1 MLHCNFRSLPRD
13 ALRSFGS
20 NFTRF
25 TFRPLGANGNHKVQG
40 DPGVCRIGGDGCGST
55 GGDSSHSDGRCRA
68 RGSLRAKFTL
78 RPGFAPLALR
88 PFRALGTCRAGF
100 SLRACRT
107 DGNHEVQGD
116 PGVRRIGGDGCGS
129 TGGDSSYSDGRRCA
143 RGSLRAKFTLRPFRA
158 LRTCRAGFSLRA
170 CRTDGN
176 HEVQGDP
183 GVRRIGGDGCGST
196 GGDSS
201 YSDGRRC
208 ARGSLRAK
216 FTLRAGFTPLTLGS
230 CRTLGTCQAGFS
242 LRACRADGNH
252 EVQGDPGVRRIG
264 GDGCGSTGGDSSHS
278 DGRCRARGS
287 LRAKFTLRP
296 GFAPLALRPFR
307 ALGTCRAGFSLRA
320 CRADG
325 NHEVQGDPGVR
336 RIGGDGCGSTG
347 GDSSHSD
354 GRCRARGSLRAR
366 FTLRAG
372 FTPLTLG
379 SCRTLRAAFA
389 TLALGPCRTDGALFS
404 LWSGTA
410 AISLESL
417 RAGLTRKP
425 LLTLRSLFSLRAAVA
440 RNASFPPGADWA
452 SRSRITLRPYGA
464 AVAFGAHGAGI
475 PADTLRSDISC
486 VSFWPHIA
494 PNTLRPRE
502 SLRAHHSFW
511 AHGTGTALLTLWPL
525 GTTLSAGAAFTLGPA
540 FALRP
545 TFTLGAAFTGENG
558 AKTLTGGVS
567 VRCRAAMTFF
577 I

>member
-1 MLHCNFRSLPRD
+1 M
-13 ALRSFGS
+13 
-20 NFTRF
+20 
-25 TFRPLGANGNHKVQG
+25 
-40 DPGVCRIGGDGCGST
+40 
-55 GGDSSHSDGRCRA
+55 
-68 RGSLRAKFTL
+68 
-78 RPGFAPLALR
+78 
-88 PFRALGTCRAGF
+88 GTCQAGF

-216 FTLRAGFTPLTLGS
+216 FTLRAGFTPLTLGA

-264 GDGCGSTGGDSSHS
+264 GDGCGSTGGDGSYS
-278 DGRCRARGS
+278 DGRRCAR
-287 LRAKFTLRP
+287 R
-296 GFAPLALRPFR
+296 
-307 ALGTCRAGFSLRA
+307 
-320 CRADG
+320 
-325 NHEVQGDPGVR
+325 
-336 RIGGDGCGSTG
+336 
-347 GDSSHSD
+347 
-354 GRCRARGSLRAR
+354 SLRAR

-440 RNASFPPGADWA
+440 RNTSFPPGADWA

-502 SLRAHHSFW
+502 SLRAHHSFG

-567 VRCRAAMTFF
+567 VRCRAAMTLF

>member
-40 DPGVCRIGGDGCGST
+40 DPGVRRIGGDGCGST

-68 RGSLRAKFTL
+68 RRSLRA
-78 RPGFAPLALR
+78 GFAPLALR

-129 TGGDSSYSDGRRCA
+129 TGGDGSYSDGRRCA
-143 RGSLRAKFTLRPFRA
+143 
-158 LRTCRAGFSLRA
+158 C
-170 CRTDGN
+170 
-176 HEVQGDP
+176 
-183 GVRRIGGDGCGST
+183 
-196 GGDSS
+196 
-201 YSDGRRC
+201 
-208 ARGSLRAK
+208 
-216 FTLRAGFTPLTLGS
+216 
-230 CRTLGTCQAGFS
+230 
-242 LRACRADGNH
+242 
-252 EVQGDPGVRRIG
+252 
-264 GDGCGSTGGDSSHS
+264 
-278 DGRCRARGS
+278 
-287 LRAKFTLRP
+287 
-296 GFAPLALRPFR
+296 
-307 ALGTCRAGFSLRA
+307 
-320 CRADG
+320 
-325 NHEVQGDPGVR
+325 
-336 RIGGDGCGSTG
+336 
-347 GDSSHSD
+347 
-354 GRCRARGSLRAR
+354 GSLRAR
-366 FTLRAG
+366 FTLRPS

-440 RNASFPPGADWA
+440 RNASFPPGADGA

-494 PNTLRPRE
+494 PNPLRPRE

-567 VRCRAAMTFF
+567 VRCRAAMTLF

>member
-55 GGDSSHSDGRCRA
+55 RGDSSHSDGRCRA

-143 RGSLRAKFTLRPFRA
+143 RGSLRAKFT
-158 LRTCRAGFSLRA
+158 
-170 CRTDGN
+170 
-176 HEVQGDP
+176 
-183 GVRRIGGDGCGST
+183 
-196 GGDSS
+196 
-201 YSDGRRC
+201 
-208 ARGSLRAK
+208 
-216 FTLRAGFTPLTLGS
+216 PLTLGA

-278 DGRCRARGS
+278 DGRCRAR
-287 LRAKFTLRP
+287 R
-296 GFAPLALRPFR
+296 
-307 ALGTCRAGFSLRA
+307 
-320 CRADG
+320 
-325 NHEVQGDPGVR
+325 
-336 RIGGDGCGSTG
+336 
-347 GDSSHSD
+347 
-354 GRCRARGSLRAR
+354 SLRAR

-440 RNASFPPGADWA
+440 RNTSFPPGADWA

-502 SLRAHHSFW
+502 SLRAHHSFG

-567 VRCRAAMTFF
+567 VRCRAAMTLF

>member
-55 GGDSSHSDGRCRA
+55 RGDSSHSDGRCRA

-143 RGSLRAKFTLRPFRA
+143 RGSLRAKFTLR
-158 LRTCRAGFSLRA
+158 
-170 CRTDGN
+170 
-176 HEVQGDP
+176 
-183 GVRRIGGDGCGST
+183 
-196 GGDSS
+196 
-201 YSDGRRC
+201 
-208 ARGSLRAK
+208 
-216 FTLRAGFTPLTLGS
+216 AGFTPLALGS
-230 CRTLGTCQAGFS
+230 CRTLGTCQ
-242 LRACRADGNH
+242 
-252 EVQGDPGVRRIG
+252 
-264 GDGCGSTGGDSSHS
+264 
-278 DGRCRARGS
+278 
-287 LRAKFTLRP
+287 
-296 GFAPLALRPFR
+296 
-307 ALGTCRAGFSLRA
+307 AGFSLRA

-440 RNASFPPGADWA
+440 RNTSFPPGADWA

-567 VRCRAAMTFF
+567 VRCRAAMTLF

>member
-55 GGDSSHSDGRCRA
+55 GGDSSHSDGR
-68 RGSLRAKFTL
+68 
-78 RPGFAPLALR
+78 
-88 PFRALGTCRAGF
+88 
-100 SLRACRT
+100 
-107 DGNHEVQGD
+107 
-116 PGVRRIGGDGCGS
+116 
-129 TGGDSSYSDGRRCA
+129 RC
-143 RGSLRAKFTLRPFRA
+143 
-158 LRTCRAGFSLRA
+158 
-170 CRTDGN
+170 
-176 HEVQGDP
+176 
-183 GVRRIGGDGCGST
+183 
-196 GGDSS
+196 
-201 YSDGRRC
+201 
-208 ARGSLRAK
+208 
-216 FTLRAGFTPLTLGS
+216 
-230 CRTLGTCQAGFS
+230 
-242 LRACRADGNH
+242 
-252 EVQGDPGVRRIG
+252 
-264 GDGCGSTGGDSSHS
+264 
-278 DGRCRARGS
+278 
-287 LRAKFTLRP
+287 
-296 GFAPLALRPFR
+296 
-307 ALGTCRAGFSLRA
+307 
-320 CRADG
+320 
-325 NHEVQGDPGVR
+325 
-336 RIGGDGCGSTG
+336 
-347 GDSSHSD
+347 
-354 GRCRARGSLRAR
+354 ARGSLRAR

-379 SCRTLRAAFA
+379 S
-389 TLALGPCRTDGALFS
+389 CRTDGALFS

-440 RNASFPPGADWA
+440 RNTSFPPGADWA
-452 SRSRITLRPYGA
+452 SRSRITLRPY
-464 AVAFGAHGAGI
+464 GAGI

-567 VRCRAAMTFF
+567 VRCRAAMTLF

>member
-40 DPGVCRIGGDGCGST
+40 DPGVCRIGGDGCGSTGGDGSYSDGRRCACGSLRARFTLRPSFTPLTLGACRTLGTCQAGFSLRACRADGNHEVQGDPGVRRIGGDGCGST

-143 RGSLRAKFTLRPFRA
+143 RGSLRA
-158 LRTCRAGFSLRA
+158 
-170 CRTDGN
+170 
-176 HEVQGDP
+176 
-183 GVRRIGGDGCGST
+183 
-196 GGDSS
+196 
-201 YSDGRRC
+201 
-208 ARGSLRAK
+208 
-216 FTLRAGFTPLTLGS
+216 
-230 CRTLGTCQAGFS
+230 
-242 LRACRADGNH
+242 
-252 EVQGDPGVRRIG
+252 
-264 GDGCGSTGGDSSHS
+264 
-278 DGRCRARGS
+278 
-287 LRAKFTLRP
+287 
-296 GFAPLALRPFR
+296 
-307 ALGTCRAGFSLRA
+307 
-320 CRADG
+320 
-325 NHEVQGDPGVR
+325 
-336 RIGGDGCGSTG
+336 
-347 GDSSHSD
+347 
-354 GRCRARGSLRAR
+354 R

-440 RNASFPPGADWA
+440 RNTSFPPGADWA

-567 VRCRAAMTFF
+567 VRCRAAMTLF

>member
-129 TGGDSSYSDGRRCA
+129 TGGDGSYSDGRR
-143 RGSLRAKFTLRPFRA
+143 
-158 LRTCRAGFSLRA
+158 
-170 CRTDGN
+170 
-176 HEVQGDP
+176 
-183 GVRRIGGDGCGST
+183 
-196 GGDSS
+196 
-201 YSDGRRC
+201 
-208 ARGSLRAK
+208 
-216 FTLRAGFTPLTLGS
+216 
-230 CRTLGTCQAGFS
+230 
-242 LRACRADGNH
+242 
-252 EVQGDPGVRRIG
+252 
-264 GDGCGSTGGDSSHS
+264 
-278 DGRCRARGS
+278 RARG
-287 LRAKFTLRP
+287 
-296 GFAPLALRPFR
+296 
-307 ALGTCRAGFSLRA
+307 
-320 CRADG
+320 
-325 NHEVQGDPGVR
+325 
-336 RIGGDGCGSTG
+336 
-347 GDSSHSD
+347 
-354 GRCRARGSLRAR
+354 
-366 FTLRAG
+366 
-372 FTPLTLG
+372 
-379 SCRTLRAAFA
+379 
-389 TLALGPCRTDGALFS
+389 
-404 LWSGTA
+404 
-410 AISLESL
+410 SL

-440 RNASFPPGADWA
+440 RNTSFPPGADWA

-525 GTTLSAGAAFTLGPA
+525 GTTLSAGATFTLGPA

-567 VRCRAAMTFF
+567 VRCRAAMTLF

>member
-40 DPGVCRIGGDGCGST
+40 DPGV
-55 GGDSSHSDGRCRA
+55 
-68 RGSLRAKFTL
+68 
-78 RPGFAPLALR
+78 
-88 PFRALGTCRAGF
+88 
-100 SLRACRT
+100 
-107 DGNHEVQGD
+107 
-116 PGVRRIGGDGCGS
+116 
-129 TGGDSSYSDGRRCA
+129 
-143 RGSLRAKFTLRPFRA
+143 
-158 LRTCRAGFSLRA
+158 
-170 CRTDGN
+170 
-176 HEVQGDP
+176 
-183 GVRRIGGDGCGST
+183 
-196 GGDSS
+196 
-201 YSDGRRC
+201 
-208 ARGSLRAK
+208 
-216 FTLRAGFTPLTLGS
+216 
-230 CRTLGTCQAGFS
+230 
-242 LRACRADGNH
+242 
-252 EVQGDPGVRRIG
+252 RRIG

-278 DGRCRARGS
+278 DGRCRARRS
-287 LRAKFTLRP
+287 LRA

-440 RNASFPPGADWA
+440 RNASFPPGADGA

-494 PNTLRPRE
+494 PNPLRPRE

-545 TFTLGAAFTGENG
+545 TFTLGAAFALRPTFTLGAAFTGENG

-567 VRCRAAMTFF
+567 VRCRAAMTLF

>member
-55 GGDSSHSDGRCRA
+55 RGDSSHSDGRCRA

-88 PFRALGTCRAGF
+88 PFRALG
-100 SLRACRT
+100 
-107 DGNHEVQGD
+107 
-116 PGVRRIGGDGCGS
+116 
-129 TGGDSSYSDGRRCA
+129 
-143 RGSLRAKFTLRPFRA
+143 
-158 LRTCRAGFSLRA
+158 TCRAGFSLRA

-264 GDGCGSTGGDSSHS
+264 GDGCGSTGGDSSYS
-278 DGRCRARGS
+278 DGRRCARGS
-287 LRAKFTLRP
+287 LRAK
-296 GFAPLALRPFR
+296 
-307 ALGTCRAGFSLRA
+307 
-320 CRADG
+320 
-325 NHEVQGDPGVR
+325 
-336 RIGGDGCGSTG
+336 
-347 GDSSHSD
+347 
-354 GRCRARGSLRAR
+354 

>member
-1 MLHCNFRSLPRD
+1 M
-13 ALRSFGS
+13 
-20 NFTRF
+20 
-25 TFRPLGANGNHKVQG
+25 
-40 DPGVCRIGGDGCGST
+40 
-55 GGDSSHSDGRCRA
+55 
-68 RGSLRAKFTL
+68 
-78 RPGFAPLALR
+78 
-88 PFRALGTCRAGF
+88 
-100 SLRACRT
+100 
-107 DGNHEVQGD
+107 
-116 PGVRRIGGDGCGS
+116 
-129 TGGDSSYSDGRRCA
+129 
-143 RGSLRAKFTLRPFRA
+143 
-158 LRTCRAGFSLRA
+158 
-170 CRTDGN
+170 
-176 HEVQGDP
+176 
-183 GVRRIGGDGCGST
+183 
-196 GGDSS
+196 
-201 YSDGRRC
+201 
-208 ARGSLRAK
+208 
-216 FTLRAGFTPLTLGS
+216 
-230 CRTLGTCQAGFS
+230 GTCQAGFS

-278 DGRCRARGS
+278 DGRRCARRS
-287 LRAKFTLRP
+287 LRA

-307 ALGTCRAGFSLRA
+307 ALGTCQAGFSLRA

-440 RNASFPPGADWA
+440 RNTSFPPGADWA

>member
-55 GGDSSHSDGRCRA
+55 R
-68 RGSLRAKFTL
+68 
-78 RPGFAPLALR
+78 
-88 PFRALGTCRAGF
+88 
-100 SLRACRT
+100 
-107 DGNHEVQGD
+107 
-116 PGVRRIGGDGCGS
+116 
-129 TGGDSSYSDGRRCA
+129 
-143 RGSLRAKFTLRPFRA
+143 
-158 LRTCRAGFSLRA
+158 
-170 CRTDGN
+170 
-176 HEVQGDP
+176 
-183 GVRRIGGDGCGST
+183 
-196 GGDSS
+196 
-201 YSDGRRC
+201 
-208 ARGSLRAK
+208 
-216 FTLRAGFTPLTLGS
+216 
-230 CRTLGTCQAGFS
+230 
-242 LRACRADGNH
+242 
-252 EVQGDPGVRRIG
+252 
-264 GDGCGSTGGDSSHS
+264 GDSSHS

-354 GRCRARGSLRAR
+354 GRCRARRSLRAR

-440 RNASFPPGADWA
+440 RNTSFPPGADWA

-567 VRCRAAMTFF
+567 VRCRAAMTLF

>member
-55 GGDSSHSDGRCRA
+55 RGDSSHSDGRCRA

-88 PFRALGTCRAGF
+88 PFRALGTCR
-100 SLRACRT
+100 
-107 DGNHEVQGD
+107 
-116 PGVRRIGGDGCGS
+116 
-129 TGGDSSYSDGRRCA
+129 
-143 RGSLRAKFTLRPFRA
+143 
-158 LRTCRAGFSLRA
+158 
-170 CRTDGN
+170 
-176 HEVQGDP
+176 
-183 GVRRIGGDGCGST
+183 
-196 GGDSS
+196 
-201 YSDGRRC
+201 
-208 ARGSLRAK
+208 
-216 FTLRAGFTPLTLGS
+216 
-230 CRTLGTCQAGFS
+230 AGFS

-347 GDSSHSD
+347 GDSSYSD
-354 GRCRARGSLRAR
+354 GRRCARGSLRAK

>member
-143 RGSLRAKFTLRPFRA
+143 RGSLRAR
-158 LRTCRAGFSLRA
+158 
-170 CRTDGN
+170 
-176 HEVQGDP
+176 
-183 GVRRIGGDGCGST
+183 
-196 GGDSS
+196 
-201 YSDGRRC
+201 
-208 ARGSLRAK
+208 

-278 DGRCRARGS
+278 DGRRCARGS
-287 LRAKFTLRP
+287 LRAW
-296 GFAPLALRPFR
+296 
-307 ALGTCRAGFSLRA
+307 
-320 CRADG
+320 
-325 NHEVQGDPGVR
+325 
-336 RIGGDGCGSTG
+336 
-347 GDSSHSD
+347 
-354 GRCRARGSLRAR
+354 

-379 SCRTLRAAFA
+379 PCRTLRAAFA
-389 TLALGPCRTDGALFS
+389 TLALGPRRTDGALFS

-525 GTTLSAGAAFTLGPA
+525 GTTLSAGPRSPWGP
-540 FALRP
+540 RSP
-545 TFTLGAAFTGENG
+545 CGPRSPWGPRSPERMG
-558 AKTLTGGVS
+558 QKH
-567 VRCRAAMTFF
+567 
-577 I
+577 

>member
-55 GGDSSHSDGRCRA
+55 RGDSSHSDGRCRA

-143 RGSLRAKFTLRPFRA
+143 RGSLRAKFTLRAGFTP
-158 LRTCRAGFSLRA
+158 LTLGSCRTLGTCQAGFSLRA

-216 FTLRAGFTPLTLGS
+216 
-230 CRTLGTCQAGFS
+230 
-242 LRACRADGNH
+242 
-252 EVQGDPGVRRIG
+252 
-264 GDGCGSTGGDSSHS
+264 
-278 DGRCRARGS
+278 
-287 LRAKFTLRP
+287 
-296 GFAPLALRPFR
+296 
-307 ALGTCRAGFSLRA
+307 
-320 CRADG
+320 
-325 NHEVQGDPGVR
+325 
-336 RIGGDGCGSTG
+336 
-347 GDSSHSD
+347 
-354 GRCRARGSLRAR
+354 

>member
-55 GGDSSHSDGRCRA
+55 RGDSSHSDGRCRA

-129 TGGDSSYSDGRRCA
+129 TGGDSSHSDGRCRA
-143 RGSLRAKFTLRPFRA
+143 RRSLRAGFAPLALRPFRA
-158 LRTCRAGFSLRA
+158 LGTCRAGFSLRA

-201 YSDGRRC
+201 HSDGRRC
-208 ARGSLRAK
+208 
-216 FTLRAGFTPLTLGS
+216 
-230 CRTLGTCQAGFS
+230 
-242 LRACRADGNH
+242 
-252 EVQGDPGVRRIG
+252 
-264 GDGCGSTGGDSSHS
+264 
-278 DGRCRARGS
+278 
-287 LRAKFTLRP
+287 
-296 GFAPLALRPFR
+296 
-307 ALGTCRAGFSLRA
+307 
-320 CRADG
+320 
-325 NHEVQGDPGVR
+325 
-336 RIGGDGCGSTG
+336 
-347 GDSSHSD
+347 
-354 GRCRARGSLRAR
+354 ARGSLRAR

-379 SCRTLRAAFA
+379 PCRTLRAAFA
-389 TLALGPCRTDGALFS
+389 TLALGPRRTDGALFS

-525 GTTLSAGAAFTLGPA
+525 GTTLSAGPRSPWGP
-540 FALRP
+540 RSP
-545 TFTLGAAFTGENG
+545 CGPRSPWGPRSPERMG
-558 AKTLTGGVS
+558 QKH
-567 VRCRAAMTFF
+567 
-577 I
+577 

>member
-1 MLHCNFRSLPRD
+1 M
-13 ALRSFGS
+13 
-20 NFTRF
+20 
-25 TFRPLGANGNHKVQG
+25 
-40 DPGVCRIGGDGCGST
+40 
-55 GGDSSHSDGRCRA
+55 
-68 RGSLRAKFTL
+68 
-78 RPGFAPLALR
+78 
-88 PFRALGTCRAGF
+88 
-100 SLRACRT
+100 
-107 DGNHEVQGD
+107 
-116 PGVRRIGGDGCGS
+116 
-129 TGGDSSYSDGRRCA
+129 
-143 RGSLRAKFTLRPFRA
+143 
-158 LRTCRAGFSLRA
+158 
-170 CRTDGN
+170 
-176 HEVQGDP
+176 
-183 GVRRIGGDGCGST
+183 
-196 GGDSS
+196 
-201 YSDGRRC
+201 
-208 ARGSLRAK
+208 
-216 FTLRAGFTPLTLGS
+216 RAGFTPLTLGS

-278 DGRCRARGS
+278 DGRRCACGS
-287 LRAKFTLRP
+287 LRTK
-296 GFAPLALRPFR
+296 
-307 ALGTCRAGFSLRA
+307 
-320 CRADG
+320 
-325 NHEVQGDPGVR
+325 
-336 RIGGDGCGSTG
+336 
-347 GDSSHSD
+347 
-354 GRCRARGSLRAR
+354 

-417 RAGLTRKP
+417 GAGLTRKS

-475 PADTLRSDISC
+475 PADTLRPDISC

-525 GTTLSAGAAFTLGPA
+525 GTTLSAGATFTLGPA

-567 VRCRAAMTFF
+567 VRCRAAMTLF

>member
-25 TFRPLGANGNHKVQG
+25 THRPLGADGNHEVQG
-40 DPGVCRIGGDGCGST
+40 DPGVRRIGGDGCGST

-170 CRTDGN
+170 CRT
-176 HEVQGDP
+176 
-183 GVRRIGGDGCGST
+183 
-196 GGDSS
+196 
-201 YSDGRRC
+201 
-208 ARGSLRAK
+208 
-216 FTLRAGFTPLTLGS
+216 
-230 CRTLGTCQAGFS
+230 
-242 LRACRADGNH
+242 
-252 EVQGDPGVRRIG
+252 
-264 GDGCGSTGGDSSHS
+264 
-278 DGRCRARGS
+278 
-287 LRAKFTLRP
+287 
-296 GFAPLALRPFR
+296 
-307 ALGTCRAGFSLRA
+307 
-320 CRADG
+320 DG

>member
-55 GGDSSHSDGRCRA
+55 GGDG
-68 RGSLRAKFTL
+68 
-78 RPGFAPLALR
+78 
-88 PFRALGTCRAGF
+88 
-100 SLRACRT
+100 
-107 DGNHEVQGD
+107 
-116 PGVRRIGGDGCGS
+116 
-129 TGGDSSYSDGRRCA
+129 SYSDGRRCA
-143 RGSLRAKFTLRPFRA
+143 
-158 LRTCRAGFSLRA
+158 C
-170 CRTDGN
+170 
-176 HEVQGDP
+176 
-183 GVRRIGGDGCGST
+183 
-196 GGDSS
+196 
-201 YSDGRRC
+201 
-208 ARGSLRAK
+208 
-216 FTLRAGFTPLTLGS
+216 
-230 CRTLGTCQAGFS
+230 
-242 LRACRADGNH
+242 
-252 EVQGDPGVRRIG
+252 
-264 GDGCGSTGGDSSHS
+264 
-278 DGRCRARGS
+278 
-287 LRAKFTLRP
+287 
-296 GFAPLALRPFR
+296 
-307 ALGTCRAGFSLRA
+307 
-320 CRADG
+320 
-325 NHEVQGDPGVR
+325 
-336 RIGGDGCGSTG
+336 
-347 GDSSHSD
+347 
-354 GRCRARGSLRAR
+354 GSLRAR
-366 FTLRAG
+366 FTLRPS

-440 RNASFPPGADWA
+440 RNTSFPPGADWA

-525 GTTLSAGAAFTLGPA
+525 GTTLSAGATFTLGPA

>member
-1 MLHCNFRSLPRD
+1 M
-13 ALRSFGS
+13 
-20 NFTRF
+20 
-25 TFRPLGANGNHKVQG
+25 
-40 DPGVCRIGGDGCGST
+40 
-55 GGDSSHSDGRCRA
+55 
-68 RGSLRAKFTL
+68 
-78 RPGFAPLALR
+78 
-88 PFRALGTCRAGF
+88 
-100 SLRACRT
+100 
-107 DGNHEVQGD
+107 
-116 PGVRRIGGDGCGS
+116 
-129 TGGDSSYSDGRRCA
+129 
-143 RGSLRAKFTLRPFRA
+143 
-158 LRTCRAGFSLRA
+158 
-170 CRTDGN
+170 
-176 HEVQGDP
+176 
-183 GVRRIGGDGCGST
+183 
-196 GGDSS
+196 
-201 YSDGRRC
+201 
-208 ARGSLRAK
+208 
-216 FTLRAGFTPLTLGS
+216 
-230 CRTLGTCQAGFS
+230 GTCQAGFS

>member
-25 TFRPLGANGNHKVQG
+25 THRPLGA
-40 DPGVCRIGGDGCGST
+40 
-55 GGDSSHSDGRCRA
+55 
-68 RGSLRAKFTL
+68 
-78 RPGFAPLALR
+78 
-88 PFRALGTCRAGF
+88 
-100 SLRACRT
+100 

-158 LRTCRAGFSLRA
+158 LGTCRAGFSLRA

-242 LRACRADGNH
+242 LRACRTDGNH

-264 GDGCGSTGGDSSHS
+264 GDGCGSTGGDSSYS
-278 DGRCRARGS
+278 DGRRCARGS
-287 LRAKFTLRP
+287 LRAK
-296 GFAPLALRPFR
+296 
-307 ALGTCRAGFSLRA
+307 
-320 CRADG
+320 
-325 NHEVQGDPGVR
+325 
-336 RIGGDGCGSTG
+336 
-347 GDSSHSD
+347 
-354 GRCRARGSLRAR
+354 

-440 RNASFPPGADWA
+440 RNTSFPPGADWA

-502 SLRAHHSFW
+502 SLRAHHSFG

-567 VRCRAAMTFF
+567 VRCRAAMTLF

>member
-40 DPGVCRIGGDGCGST
+40 DPGVWRFGGDGCGST
-55 GGDSSHSDGRCRA
+55 RGDSSHSDGRCRA

-88 PFRALGTCRAGF
+88 PFRALGTCRA
-100 SLRACRT
+100 R
-107 DGNHEVQGD
+107 
-116 PGVRRIGGDGCGS
+116 
-129 TGGDSSYSDGRRCA
+129 
-143 RGSLRAKFTLRPFRA
+143 
-158 LRTCRAGFSLRA
+158 
-170 CRTDGN
+170 
-176 HEVQGDP
+176 
-183 GVRRIGGDGCGST
+183 
-196 GGDSS
+196 
-201 YSDGRRC
+201 
-208 ARGSLRAK
+208 
-216 FTLRAGFTPLTLGS
+216 
-230 CRTLGTCQAGFS
+230 FS

-278 DGRCRARGS
+278 DGRCRAR
-287 LRAKFTLRP
+287 R
-296 GFAPLALRPFR
+296 
-307 ALGTCRAGFSLRA
+307 
-320 CRADG
+320 
-325 NHEVQGDPGVR
+325 
-336 RIGGDGCGSTG
+336 
-347 GDSSHSD
+347 
-354 GRCRARGSLRAR
+354 SLRAR

-410 AISLESL
+410 EISLE
-417 RAGLTRKP
+417 
-425 LLTLRSLFSLRAAVA
+425 SLRAAVA
-440 RNASFPPGADWA
+440 RNTSFPPGADWA

>member
-201 YSDGRRC
+201 HSDGRRC
-208 ARGSLRAK
+208 
-216 FTLRAGFTPLTLGS
+216 
-230 CRTLGTCQAGFS
+230 
-242 LRACRADGNH
+242 
-252 EVQGDPGVRRIG
+252 
-264 GDGCGSTGGDSSHS
+264 
-278 DGRCRARGS
+278 
-287 LRAKFTLRP
+287 
-296 GFAPLALRPFR
+296 
-307 ALGTCRAGFSLRA
+307 
-320 CRADG
+320 
-325 NHEVQGDPGVR
+325 
-336 RIGGDGCGSTG
+336 
-347 GDSSHSD
+347 
-354 GRCRARGSLRAR
+354 ARGSLRAR

-379 SCRTLRAAFA
+379 PCRTLRAAFA
-389 TLALGPCRTDGALFS
+389 TLALGPRRTDGALFS

-525 GTTLSAGAAFTLGPA
+525 GTTLSAGATFTLGPA

-567 VRCRAAMTFF
+567 VRCRAAMTLF

>member
-55 GGDSSHSDGRCRA
+55 RGDSSHSDGRCRA

-143 RGSLRAKFTLRPFRA
+143 RGSLRAKFTLR
-158 LRTCRAGFSLRA
+158 
-170 CRTDGN
+170 
-176 HEVQGDP
+176 
-183 GVRRIGGDGCGST
+183 
-196 GGDSS
+196 
-201 YSDGRRC
+201 
-208 ARGSLRAK
+208 
-216 FTLRAGFTPLTLGS
+216 AGFTPLTLGA
-230 CRTLGTCQAGFS
+230 CRTLGTCQ
-242 LRACRADGNH
+242 
-252 EVQGDPGVRRIG
+252 
-264 GDGCGSTGGDSSHS
+264 
-278 DGRCRARGS
+278 
-287 LRAKFTLRP
+287 
-296 GFAPLALRPFR
+296 
-307 ALGTCRAGFSLRA
+307 AGFSLRA

>member
-1 MLHCNFRSLPRD
+1 M
-13 ALRSFGS
+13 
-20 NFTRF
+20 
-25 TFRPLGANGNHKVQG
+25 
-40 DPGVCRIGGDGCGST
+40 
-55 GGDSSHSDGRCRA
+55 
-68 RGSLRAKFTL
+68 
-78 RPGFAPLALR
+78 
-88 PFRALGTCRAGF
+88 
-100 SLRACRT
+100 
-107 DGNHEVQGD
+107 
-116 PGVRRIGGDGCGS
+116 
-129 TGGDSSYSDGRRCA
+129 
-143 RGSLRAKFTLRPFRA
+143 
-158 LRTCRAGFSLRA
+158 
-170 CRTDGN
+170 
-176 HEVQGDP
+176 
-183 GVRRIGGDGCGST
+183 
-196 GGDSS
+196 
-201 YSDGRRC
+201 
-208 ARGSLRAK
+208 
-216 FTLRAGFTPLTLGS
+216 
-230 CRTLGTCQAGFS
+230 
-242 LRACRADGNH
+242 
-252 EVQGDPGVRRIG
+252 
-264 GDGCGSTGGDSSHS
+264 
-278 DGRCRARGS
+278 
-287 LRAKFTLRP
+287 
-296 GFAPLALRPFR
+296 
-307 ALGTCRAGFSLRA
+307 GTCRAGFSLRA

-389 TLALGPCRTDGALFS
+389 TLALGPRRTDGALFS

-440 RNASFPPGADWA
+440 RNTSFPPGADWA

>member
-55 GGDSSHSDGRCRA
+55 RGDSSHSDGRCRA

-143 RGSLRAKFTLRPFRA
+143 RGSLRAKFTLR
-158 LRTCRAGFSLRA
+158 
-170 CRTDGN
+170 
-176 HEVQGDP
+176 
-183 GVRRIGGDGCGST
+183 
-196 GGDSS
+196 
-201 YSDGRRC
+201 
-208 ARGSLRAK
+208 
-216 FTLRAGFTPLTLGS
+216 
-230 CRTLGTCQAGFS
+230 
-242 LRACRADGNH
+242 
-252 EVQGDPGVRRIG
+252 
-264 GDGCGSTGGDSSHS
+264 
-278 DGRCRARGS
+278 
-287 LRAKFTLRP
+287 
-296 GFAPLALRPFR
+296 
-307 ALGTCRAGFSLRA
+307 
-320 CRADG
+320 
-325 NHEVQGDPGVR
+325 
-336 RIGGDGCGSTG
+336 
-347 GDSSHSD
+347 
-354 GRCRARGSLRAR
+354 
-366 FTLRAG
+366 AG

-425 LLTLRSLFSLRAAVA
+425 HPEVPVLLEGRGRPEYL
-440 RNASFPPGADWA
+440 FPPWG
-452 SRSRITLRPYGA
+452 R
-464 AVAFGAHGAGI
+464 
-475 PADTLRSDISC
+475 
-486 VSFWPHIA
+486 
-494 PNTLRPRE
+494 
-502 SLRAHHSFW
+502 
-511 AHGTGTALLTLWPL
+511 L
-525 GTTLSAGAAFTLGPA
+525 GQPV
-540 FALRP
+540 P
-545 TFTLGAAFTGENG
+545 DHP
-558 AKTLTGGVS
+558 
-567 VRCRAAMTFF
+567 
-577 I
+577 

>member
-55 GGDSSHSDGRCRA
+55 RGDSSHSDGRCRA

-143 RGSLRAKFTLRPFRA
+143 RGSLRAKFTLR
-158 LRTCRAGFSLRA
+158 AGLAS
-170 CRTDGN
+170 
-176 HEVQGDP
+176 
-183 GVRRIGGDGCGST
+183 
-196 GGDSS
+196 
-201 YSDGRRC
+201 
-208 ARGSLRAK
+208 
-216 FTLRAGFTPLTLGS
+216 
-230 CRTLGTCQAGFS
+230 
-242 LRACRADGNH
+242 
-252 EVQGDPGVRRIG
+252 
-264 GDGCGSTGGDSSHS
+264 
-278 DGRCRARGS
+278 
-287 LRAKFTLRP
+287 
-296 GFAPLALRPFR
+296 LALRPFR